1 MKQDDYLLNQIDLLG
16 KVLAKII
23 DLLLGRKNETEVFE
37 INQLTL
43 QTNEYGAPIKII
55 DVLELPNSELIE
67 FLITHNFKI
76 HHIEKLG
83 ELFYLLSKDNSNI
96 INCLEKSLILYN
108 YVQNHSLTY
117 SSERVKRITKIE
129 VELATNDSL

>member
-23 DLLLGRKNETEVFE
+23 DLLLGRKNENEVFE
-37 INQLTL
+37 INQLVL
-43 QTNEYGAPIKII
+43 QTNEHTAPIKII
-55 DVLELPNSELIE
+55 EVLELPNSQLIE
-67 FLITHNFKI
+67 FLVIQNFKV
-76 HHIEKLG
+76 HHIEKLA
-83 ELFYLLSKDNSNI
+83 ELFQLLSNDNTNT

-108 YVQNHSLTY
+108 YVQNYSLTY

-129 VELATNDSL
+129 ALLATNDSL

>member
-23 DLLLGRKNETEVFE
+23 ALLLRRKNENEVFE
-37 INQLTL
+37 INQISL
-43 QTNEYGAPIKII
+43 QTSEHEAPIKII
-55 DVLELPNSELIE
+55 DLLELPNSELIE
-67 FLITHNFKI
+67 FLTIRNFKV

-83 ELFYLLSKDNSNI
+83 ELFYLLSNDNSNT

-108 YVQNHSLTY
+108 YAQNHSLTY
-117 SSERVKRITKIE
+117 SSERVKRITKIK